1 MAIFTESVFFGV
13 LISLAAYFLGMF
25 LKEKTKLAIMN
36 PLLLSII
43 FVILF
48 LLVFHIDY
56 PTYNNGAKYISYLL
70 TPATVS
76 LAIPL
81 YRQFHLLK
89 KNAAAIL
96 IGITSGVVTSILT
109 ISAFAVLF
117 HFDRASWITFLP
129 KSITTAIAMG
139 LSEELGGYVSITV
152 TAVVL
157 TGVFGNILAEFVCK
171 LFHITNPIAKGI
183 GIGSASHAIGTSKA
197 MEMGEVEGAMSSL
210 SIVVSGI
217 LTVIFATIAANLF

>member
-1 MAIFTESVFFGV
+1 MEFFTESAFFGV
-13 LISLAAYFLGMF
+13 LISLGAYFLGMF
-25 LKEKTKLAIMN
+25 LKEKTKLSFFN

-43 FVILF
+43 FVIIF

-56 PTYNNGAKYISYLL
+56 GVYNSGAKYISYLL

-89 KNAAAIL
+89 KNFAAIM
-96 IGITSGVVTSILT
+96 IGITTGVITSLL
-109 ISAFAVLF
+109 SVSLMAMLF
-117 HFDRASWITFLP
+117 SFERAEWITFLP
-129 KSITTAIAMG
+129 KSITTAIGMG
-139 LSEELGGYVSITV
+139 LSEELGGYVAISV
-152 TAVVL
+152 TAIVL

-171 LFHITNPIAKGI
+171 LFHITNPVAKGI

-217 LTVIFATIAANLF
+217 LTVVLASILVQIF